1 MNDEKDTGRKSGI
14 VYGAVLS
21 LCISILGFLLVGW
34 MLDKWL
40 ETSPWGVLGGIVL
53 GTIAGFIQFVRLMS
67 RIS

>member
-34 MLDKWL
+34 MLDQWL

-53 GTIAGFIQFVRLMS
+53 GTIAGFIQFIRLMS
-67 RIS
+67 RIK